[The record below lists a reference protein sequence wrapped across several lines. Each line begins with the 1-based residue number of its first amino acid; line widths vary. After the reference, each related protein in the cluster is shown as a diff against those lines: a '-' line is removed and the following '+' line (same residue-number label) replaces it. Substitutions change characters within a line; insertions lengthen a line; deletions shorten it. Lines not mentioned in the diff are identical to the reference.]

1 MNEPVLSGENVRK
14 LYREYQ
20 PQLEKYVELLFWWN
34 EKINLVSRDVSRET
48 LKKHIEHSLTLHFYL
63 EEASLI
69 LDTGTGGG
77 LPGIPLAICRPGSSF
92 ILNDIQLKKGAAIR
106 QITSELGL
114 INASVNISDISHVE
128 LKEKTTVVSK
138 HAFKL
143 VDLLPALQKI
153 QWSEL
158 IMLKGLGDVDQELN
172 ETPQLKAHVVNLF
185 DVMEE
190 DWYKGKGLVKI
201 LNPRIG
207 QTLN

>member
-1 MNEPVLSGENVRK
+1 MNEPVLSGEKVRE
-14 LYREYQ
+14 LYNEHET
-20 PQLEKYVELLFWWN
+20 QLEKYAELLLWWN

-48 LKKHIEHSLTLHFYL
+48 LRKHIEHSLVLHFYL
-63 EEASLI
+63 EEAPLV

-77 LPGIPLAICRPGSSF
+77 LPGIPLAICRPGSLF

-106 QITSELGL
+106 QMTSELRL
-114 INASVNISDISHVE
+114 DNVSVNINDISQVE
-128 LKEKTTVVSK
+128 LKEKTVVVSK

-143 VDLLPALQKI
+143 IDLLPALDRI

-172 ETPQLKAHVVNLF
+172 ETPKLEAHIVNLF
-185 DVMEE
+185 DIMEE

-207 QTLN
+207 QAMD

>member
-14 LYREYQ
+14 LYKEYQ
-20 PQLEKYVELLFWWN
+20 TQLEKYVDLLFWWN

-48 LKKHIEHSLTLHFYL
+48 LRKHIEHSLALHFYL

-77 LPGIPLAICRPGSSF
+77 LPGIPLAISRPGSSF

-114 INASVNISDISHVE
+114 TNASVNISDISQVE

-172 ETPQLKAHVVNLF
+172 ETSQLKAHVVNLF

-207 QTLN
+207 QTLI